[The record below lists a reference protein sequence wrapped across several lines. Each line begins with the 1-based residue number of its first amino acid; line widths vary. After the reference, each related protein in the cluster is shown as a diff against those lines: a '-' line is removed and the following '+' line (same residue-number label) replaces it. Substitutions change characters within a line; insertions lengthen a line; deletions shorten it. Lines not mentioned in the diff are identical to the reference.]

1 MGKKLVPEHYEYF
14 CDFFCNPD
22 PDGKYR
28 MASGKLYG
36 IKLTEGGTHA
46 IYVSQ
51 LNDKAQLHIC
61 AKCLGNMAA
70 LHHQISKQE
79 KIYTG
84 DGIPELTEVQ

>member
-14 CDFFCNPD
+14 CDFFCNPS
-22 PDGKYR
+22 PDTPIK

-51 LNDKAQLHIC
+51 LNDNAQLHIC
-61 AKCLGNMAA
+61 AKCLGNLAA
-70 LHHQISKQE
+70 LHHQVNRQE
-79 KIYTG
+79 ESYAKEAPT
-84 DGIPELTEVQ
+84 LTEVQ